1 MDGESI
7 KGMALQPELL
17 LRAEQLLLGPLG
29 ECLLSATGST
39 SFFAGMAFSV
49 IYSPCLQSVR
59 VVSGLSS
66 QLKDA

>member
-39 SFFAGMAFSV
+39 SFFA
-49 IYSPCLQSVR
+49 LQAWHSASYTVPACR
-59 VVSGLSS
+59 VSGLC
-66 QLKDA
+66 LD